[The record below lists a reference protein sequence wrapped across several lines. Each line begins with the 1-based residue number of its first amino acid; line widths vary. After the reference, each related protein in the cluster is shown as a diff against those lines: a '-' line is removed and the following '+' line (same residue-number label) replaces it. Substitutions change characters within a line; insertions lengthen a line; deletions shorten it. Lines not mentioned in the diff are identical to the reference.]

1 MSKKIKQIIK
11 TQEELRAAYYAHT
24 IISVLENEKVTMLGI
39 QAAPGTQFR
48 INNGGIIEMGFYG
61 IYELNLERIGGA
73 ITSIVLVAP
82 SPEIGSKDTSIIID
96 IIYEDGGVL
105 V

>member
-1 MSKKIKQIIK
+1 
-11 TQEELRAAYYAHT
+11 
-24 IISVLENEKVTMLGI
+24 
-39 QAAPGTQFR
+39 
-48 INNGGIIEMGFYG
+48 MGFYG
-61 IYELNLERIGGA
+61 IYELNLEHIGGT
-73 ITSIVLVAP
+73 ITSIVLIAP

>member
-11 TQEELRAAYYAHT
+11 TQEELRAAYYANT
-24 IISVLENEKVTMLGI
+24 VISVLENEKVTMLGM

-61 IYELNLERIGGA
+61 IYELNLEHIGGA

-82 SPEIGSKDTSIIID
+82 SPEFGSKDTSIIID